1 MEFLNP
7 LGLYAFSLLPV
18 LLIPYLIWRRSRR
31 IVFSSLL
38 LIRDFPS
45 DSASRFWGR
54 LRLPLIFFLQLLF
67 LLFLV
72 LALGEPV
79 LTARRPERLAIILDN
94 SASMQALEGPT
105 SRFEI
110 AKEEARE
117 LLQHLP
123 SGARVDLFLVVPKP
137 GRIGEPALTPAEAL
151 AIVGTLNP
159 YDLGDSSNDYGEV
172 LSRLAK
178 DSSYDRIFFLTDHP
192 VVEQG
197 GRVRVISV
205 GQPQGNLA
213 ITSFH
218 LTRVSFASSR
228 LRARIEVTNFS
239 SKRQKVKLS
248 LKGGGRLLSTQTQA
262 VSPGKSVS
270 VFFEGVSFRPY
281 YEAEIKPPD
290 ALALDNRRFAVP
302 PSSKG
307 LSVLGI
313 SPRPRALDSLR
324 SIPGLTLKVI
334 PPEAYEKTPSGRETL
349 EIFHFSAPAV
359 LPQSHALFVLPP
371 EDNPLVFLDR
381 PLTSPEISSWRDPHP
396 LTRYVNFA
404 LFRPVYARP
413 LRSRSF
419 GDDIIQSPEGP
430 LAIVLERGGFR
441 YLVLGFD
448 PFPYLGRDNLPVSI
462 FTLNLLGWFREG
474 LMGSSTTTGKPLQ
487 FPDRRSTRML
497 LTPLGERIPIKKGP
511 YFFYRTFF
519 QGIYQVVGDNKK
531 ELKAVNFLD
540 DKESDLANPSPVN
553 LKRVTKAT
561 DRRSIDLS
569 LWTYLLLLS
578 LLLLFLE
585 WLFNPPAT
593 RIPILTDSRGLR
605 LKP

>member
-7 LGLYAFSLLPV
+7 IGLYAFSLLPV

-45 DSASRFWGR
+45 GSTSRFWGR

-67 LLFLV
+67 LLLLV

-79 LTARRPERLAIILDN
+79 LTARRPESLAIILDN

-110 AKEEARE
+110 AKEEARG
-117 LLQHLP
+117 LLQDLP

-137 GRIGEPALTPAEAL
+137 GRIGEPALTPGEAL
-151 AIVGTLNP
+151 AIIGMLNP

-197 GRVRVISV
+197 ERVRVISI

-218 LTRVSFASSR
+218 LSRVSFASSR
-228 LRARIEVTNFS
+228 LRAKIEVTNFS
-239 SKRQKVKLS
+239 SKRQKVKIS

-262 VSPGKSVS
+262 VLPEKSVS
-270 VFFEGVSFRPY
+270 VFFEGVSFHPY

-290 ALALDNRRFAVP
+290 AFPLDNRRFAVP

-334 PPEAYEKTPSGRETL
+334 PPDAYEKTTGGGQAL
-349 EIFHFSAPAV
+349 EIFHFSTPAV

-371 EDNPLVFLDR
+371 EDNPLVFLDK
-381 PLTSPEISSWRDPHP
+381 PLPSSEISSWRDPHP

-404 LFRPVYARP
+404 LFRPAYARP
-413 LRSRSF
+413 LRSRSL
-419 GDDIIQSPEGP
+419 GDEIIHSPEGP
-430 LAIVLERGGFR
+430 LAIVLEREGLR

-474 LMGSSTTTGKPLQ
+474 VMGSSITTGKPLQ
-487 FPDRRSTRML
+487 FPDRRSTRVL
-497 LTPLGERIPIKKGP
+497 VTPLGEKVPIKEGSDL
-511 YFFYRTFF
+511 FYRTFF
-519 QGIYQVVGDNKK
+519 QGIYQAVEDDKK
-531 ELKAVNFLD
+531 DLRAVNFLD
-540 DKESDLANPSPVN
+540 EKESDLANPSPVN

-561 DRRSIDLS
+561 DRRSINLS

-585 WLFNPPAT
+585 WLFNPPVA
-593 RIPILTDSRGLR
+593 RFPYLTERRGLR
-605 LKP
+605 IKP